1 MNFAVSIFAALTGPV
16 LYVPPE
22 KRMPSEAGRG
32 AGSFLNSGW
41 SLTWYH
47 DREHVEY

>member
-1 MNFAVSIFAALTGPV
+1 MNFAISIFAALTGPV
-16 LYVPPE
+16 VYVLPE
-22 KRMPSEAGRG
+22 KRMPSEVGRG

-41 SLTWYH
+41 SLTQYH